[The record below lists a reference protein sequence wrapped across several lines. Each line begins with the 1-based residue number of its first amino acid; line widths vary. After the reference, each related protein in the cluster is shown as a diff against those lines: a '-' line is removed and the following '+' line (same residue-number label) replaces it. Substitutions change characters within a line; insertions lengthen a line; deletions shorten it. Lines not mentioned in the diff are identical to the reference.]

1 MIKSYKLLLFF
12 SIFTLVFASCSDENT
27 DTVENIE
34 AVSRLNLSYGSDTRQ
49 VYDLYLPEGR
59 SLDTKVIILLHG
71 GSWVSGSKED
81 VNFIKDIITSEL
93 KDYAVVNMNYRL
105 ARPGVSPFPTQ
116 TDDITSLV
124 NHLKEKRNEY
134 MISNELTFV

>member
-34 AVSRLNLSYGSDTRQ
+34 ALSRLNLSYGSDARQ

-71 GSWVSGSKED
+71 GS
-81 VNFIKDIITSEL
+81 
-93 KDYAVVNMNYRL
+93 
-105 ARPGVSPFPTQ
+105 
-116 TDDITSLV
+116 
-124 NHLKEKRNEY
+124 
-134 MISNELTFV
+134 